1 MNKLIFIV
9 LVFCTFGCSSV
20 SVEEPL
26 KADIVEPE
34 KNTDLQ
40 QDNTSALIENSGL
53 LEDVRAGVA
62 IDPDEVEKT
71 LRKMLARLV
80 RSADDVSGE
89 QGGWVNETYTVKRGD
104 TLSEIVEAA
113 VVGTDIRPE
122 FVLDAIVKVNPTA
135 FIRSNPHWMLA
146 GKKLKF
152 PTPDDFTK
160 LVFLDSKEPKV
171 SPEESDPYLGWIQ
184 YP

>member
-1 MNKLIFIV
+1 MNKLIFIG

-20 SVEEPL
+20 GVEEPL

-34 KNTDLQ
+34 KNTELQ

-53 LEDVRAGVA
+53 LEDARAGVS

-80 RSADDVSGE
+80 RSADDVSEE

-104 TLSEIVEAA
+104 
-113 VVGTDIRPE
+113 
-122 FVLDAIVKVNPTA
+122 K
-135 FIRSNPHWMLA
+135 
-146 GKKLKF
+146 
-152 PTPDDFTK
+152 
-160 LVFLDSKEPKV
+160 
-171 SPEESDPYLGWIQ
+171 
-184 YP
+184 

>member
-1 MNKLIFIV
+1 M
-9 LVFCTFGCSSV
+9 
-20 SVEEPL
+20 
-26 KADIVEPE
+26 
-34 KNTDLQ
+34 
-40 QDNTSALIENSGL
+40 
-53 LEDVRAGVA
+53 
-62 IDPDEVEKT
+62 
-71 LRKMLARLV
+71 
-80 RSADDVSGE
+80 
-89 QGGWVNETYTVKRGD
+89 
-104 TLSEIVEAA
+104 
-113 VVGTDIRPE
+113 VGTDIRPE

-160 LVFLDSKEPKV
+160 LVFLDSQEPKN

>member
-1 MNKLIFIV
+1 MNKFIFICI
-9 LVFCTFGCSSV
+9 VFCTFGCSSV
-20 SVEEPL
+20 SLEELL

-34 KNTDLQ
+34 TNIDLQ

-53 LEDVRAGVA
+53 LEDARAGVA
-62 IDPDEVEKT
+62 IDSAEVEKT

-80 RSADDVSGE
+80 RSTDDVSEE
-89 QGGWVNETYTVKRGD
+89 QSGWVNETYTVKRGD

-160 LVFLDSKEPKV
+160 LVFLDSKELKIP
-171 SPEESDPYLGWIQ
+171 SEENDPYLGWIQ